1 MNLNSALD
9 KIPNYKGTVTRS
21 LEFYDDEAL
30 QTFLKSYSVGES
42 ISYKEFLSTTRGETY
57 NPDGQVQI
65 TIVDAKNGKDISLFN
80 FKEKEVL
87 YNTDSNF
94 KVEYIADRDGK
105 YYIRLA
111 ERK

>member
-21 LEFYDDEAL
+21 LEFYDDETL

-42 ISYKEFLSTTRGETY
+42 ISYKEFISTTRGETY

-65 TIVDAKNGKDISLFN
+65 TIVDAENGKDISLFN

-94 KVEYIADRDGK
+94 EVIKFMIQDGK
-105 YYIRLA
+105 YFIGLA

>member
-21 LEFYDDEAL
+21 LEFYDDETL
-30 QTFLKSYSVGES
+30 QTFLKSYSVGGS
-42 ISYKEFLSTTRGETY
+42 IGYKEFLSTTRGETY

-65 TIVDAKNGKDISLFN
+65 TIVDAENGKDISLFN

-87 YNTDSNF
+87 YNTNTSF
-94 KVEYIADRDGK
+94 KVEELITQDGK
-105 YYIRLA
+105 TFVKLA